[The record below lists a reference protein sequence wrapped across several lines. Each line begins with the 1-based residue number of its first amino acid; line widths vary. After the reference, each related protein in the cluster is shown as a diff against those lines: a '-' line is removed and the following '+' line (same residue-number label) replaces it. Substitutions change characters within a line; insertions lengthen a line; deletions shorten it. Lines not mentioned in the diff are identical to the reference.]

1 MTDRD
6 IKEIPLRNFILCYN
20 RQVNDTQKVKY
31 LKDNVKTVIEYLPI
45 ENKIDLVESTIF
57 VDSKHEHIYPYMDRY
72 INYVLRVINTYTNLD
87 IKFNSGREMYDQ
99 FDLLDKVGLVDIL
112 LNVMVPK
119 KELTE
124 IITFSNMCLDEI
136 KMNKK

>member
-6 IKEIPLRNFILCYN
+6 IKEIPIRNFVLCYN
-20 RQVNDTQKVKY
+20 RQINDIQKAKY
-31 LKDNVKTVIEYLPI
+31 LKENVKTIIDYLPI

-57 VDSKHEHIYPYMDRY
+57 VDGKYEHIYSYVYRY
-72 INYVLRVINTYTNLD
+72 INYVLRVIDTYTNLQV
-87 IKFNSGREMYDQ
+87 KFSSGKEMYDQ
-99 FDLLDKVGLVDIL
+99 FDLLDQAGLVDIL
-112 LNVMVPK
+112 LNVIVPK

-136 KMNKK
+136 KINK

>member
-6 IKEIPLRNFILCYN
+6 IKEIPIRNFVLCYN
-20 RQVNDTQKVKY
+20 RQINDIQKAKY
-31 LKDNVKTVIEYLPI
+31 LKENVKTIIDYLPI

-57 VDSKHEHIYPYMDRY
+57 VDGKYEHIYSYVNRY
-72 INYVLRVINTYTNLD
+72 INYVLRVIDTYTNLQV
-87 IKFNSGREMYDQ
+87 KFSSGKEMYDQ
-99 FDLLDKVGLVDIL
+99 FDLLDQAGLVDIL
-112 LNVMVPK
+112 LNVIVPK

-136 KMNKK
+136 KINK